1 MDATGFKVRHD
12 KKAAS
17 NGHLLGSADSQSC
30 LRESPQPLAMF
41 LKLCLFALLATS
53 LAASQEASKKFHH
66 EQQKS
71 DAKEK
76 REGCCSDM
84 EMISTEELKWGKRM
98 LRSIHLANEAVKKL
112 PKNAFYSDHTVCFD
126 KVGCFDRLG
135 GKFSH
140 FASSPKSP
148 EVIGTKFLLHSR
160 LNKDIPVLLDYA
172 DNATLDVAH
181 FNETKELVFVIHGF
195 GASAKKNWVIN
206 LKEAFLNLNDVN
218 VVLVDWRNGSKT
230 PDYVSAAANS
240 ALVGRQMS
248 LLIQQLIRSHP
259 DTMNATQ
266 VYLVGFSLG
275 AQVAG
280 FCGRHFFNATGTKIG
295 RITALDAA
303 GPLFESYDFQVC
315 KEDASYVDAIHTT
328 AGSNV
333 LAGLLGIE
341 SPFGHVNFYPN
352 GGKSQPGCWF
362 FDLFCHH
369 RRSVQYFMESMQE
382 NRHCLFKSNPC
393 DSIDSFLDS
402 KCNSTGP
409 HGEMGYFSDN
419 AEGRGAQFLWTNGNN
434 PFCKA

>member
-1 MDATGFKVRHD
+1 MLV
-12 KKAAS
+12 
-17 NGHLLGSADSQSC
+17 
-30 LRESPQPLAMF
+30 
-41 LKLCLFALLATS
+41 KLCLVALLATS
-53 LAASQEASKKFHH
+53 HAATREEKLYREKL
-66 EQQKS
+66 KS
-71 DAKEK
+71 HAREK
-76 REGCCSDM
+76 TEECCSDM
-84 EMISTEELKWGKRM
+84 DMISAEELKWGKRM
-98 LRSIHLANEAVKKL
+98 LRNIHLANEAVKRL
-112 PKNAFYSDHTVCFD
+112 PKGALYSDNSVCYD

-160 LNKDIPVLLDYA
+160 LNKDEPVALDYA
-172 DNATLDVAH
+172 DNTTLNVAH

-195 GASAKKNWVIN
+195 GASASKKWV
-206 LKEAFLNLNDVN
+206 LSMKESFLNLKDVN
-218 VVLVDWRNGSKT
+218 LVLVDWSNGSKA
-230 PDYVSAAANS
+230 PDYISAAANS
-240 ALVGRQMS
+240 ALVGRQVS
-248 LLIQQLIRSHP
+248 LLIQQLIRAYP
-259 DTMNATQ
+259 DTVTAAKT
-266 VYLVGFSLG
+266 YLVGFSLG

-295 RITALDAA
+295 RLTALDAA
-303 GPLFESYDFQVC
+303 GPLFETYDFQVC
-315 KEDASYVDAIHTT
+315 KEDAKYVDAIHTT

-369 RRSVQYFMESMQE
+369 RRSVQYFIESMHAE
-382 NRHCLFKSNPC
+382 RHCLFKSSPC

-409 HGEMGYFSDN
+409 HGEMGYFSND
-419 AEGRGAQFLWTNGNN
+419 AEGRGAQFLWTNENN